1 MGRRRNMTNE
11 NLLSHKKI
19 IAKKRAFTVFK
30 YFMLVILGV
39 FFVFPFLYLFTSS
52 LMTDEQILNTTS
64 IIPKTIN
71 FDAYKILFEHS
82 ELLVYV
88 VNTLIVCA
96 LNISG
101 VCIMSSLTAFGLC
114 KVKFKGQDLVFTLI
128 LATLLLPGTVTVD
141 RAIKKVMSLR
151 PEGDMTDEEIMEFA
165 EKHQGTIKNA
175 AAFSYILRTLTML
188 ATFVLAFTVL
198 KRWFAVFATVIPLLA
213 FRPIIMAGEFFRKRW
228 CK

>member
-1 MGRRRNMTNE
+1 MKNRSNFFEILIILIGEVIVGAITSGVYLAVE
-11 NLLSHKKI
+11 A
-19 IAKKRAFTVFK
+19 IAKNNAFTYK
-30 YFMLVILGV
+30 VITG
-39 FFVFPFLYLFTSS
+39 
-52 LMTDEQILNTTS
+52 
-64 IIPKTIN
+64 
-71 FDAYKILFEHS
+71 
-82 ELLVYV
+82 
-88 VNTLIVCA
+88 
-96 LNISG
+96 
-101 VCIMSSLTAFGLC
+101 
-114 KVKFKGQDLVFTLI
+114 
-128 LATLLLPGTVTVD
+128 LLLGTAVVVANYLVLTVAVD